1 MLACHVGD
9 AQLQVERSE
18 QGASVRQGPRAAQC
32 REREQARSICSIVSS
47 CQHCVAWHRRK
58 RADCLA
64 GAQLALGGALDN
76 RRANNAL
83 SKNPAGN
90 QFYLGSHRRHKCGRA
105 FLGNE

>member
-47 CQHCVAWHRRK
+47 CNIVWLGTDESEQIVWQEHSLRWVALWIIGGRTMRSAK
-58 RADCLA
+58 T
-64 GAQLALGGALDN
+64 QLAT
-76 RRANNAL
+76 
-83 SKNPAGN
+83 S
-90 QFYLGSHRRHKCGRA
+90 SI
-105 FLGNE
+105 